1 MQSTAELI
9 ERYLQAV
16 RFWMPKAQPD
26 LVAELADDLRSQ
38 VDEKEEEVGHPLN
51 EREISAILKRCGSPI
66 TVAARLSPQQHLI
79 GPTLFPAYWF
89 VLKMVLLWILLP
101 VFLFIV
107 GPVNL
112 ANANGDWGAAVVT
125 TLGNLWSGMFIA
137 AGIVTLVFAIL
148 EYTHAV
154 AGIQNKWN
162 PKNLPPVRKQEGR
175 PSFLQTACEL
185 MFGIFG
191 FIWLLLIVHSPILI
205 LGPAASFLKAA
216 PLWHTFYYPILALS
230 LIAPVRCAFM
240 LSKPQ
245 WTGFPIWSQLLQTA
259 LSLILLNFMI
269 AAALQTS
276 SSPWQPFVVPVYSAA
291 ESAHYAHV
299 ATIANASIFLSMA
312 GVWIGLSIAAVIQ
325 TWKLVRHIRRRSPL
339 AMQSVSLQV
348 L

>member
-1 MQSTAELI
+1 MELI

-16 RFWMPKAQPD
+16 RFWMPKAQQD
-26 LVAELADDLRSQ
+26 LVAELADDLQSQ
-38 VDEKEEEVGHPLN
+38 VDEKEEEIGRPLN
-51 EREISAILKRCGSPI
+51 DAEVSAILKRCGSPI
-66 TVAARLSPQQHLI
+66 TVAERLAPKQHLI
-79 GPTLFPAYWF
+79 GPALFPVYWF

-101 VFLFIV
+101 VFIFIL

-154 AGIQNKWN
+154 VGIQSEWN
-162 PKNLPPVRKQEGR
+162 PKSLPPVRKQEDR

-185 MFGIFG
+185 MFGIIG
-191 FIWLLLIVHSPILI
+191 LIWLLLVVHSPMLI
-205 LGPAASFLKAA
+205 LGPAAAFLKAA
-216 PLWHTFYYPILALS
+216 PMWHTFYYPILALS
-230 LIAPVRCAFM
+230 LIAPVRSALI

-245 WTGFPIWSQLLQTA
+245 WNGFPLWSQLLQTA

-269 AAALQTS
+269 TAALRMTAGA
-276 SSPWQPFVVPVYSAA
+276 WQPFVIPVSNLT
-291 ESAHYAHV
+291 ESAHYMHV

-312 GVWIGLSIAAVIQ
+312 GVWIGLSIAAVSQ
-325 TWKLVRHIRRRSPL
+325 TWKVIRHIRGRTSL
-339 AMQSVSLQV
+339 AMQSASLQV
-348 L
+348 F